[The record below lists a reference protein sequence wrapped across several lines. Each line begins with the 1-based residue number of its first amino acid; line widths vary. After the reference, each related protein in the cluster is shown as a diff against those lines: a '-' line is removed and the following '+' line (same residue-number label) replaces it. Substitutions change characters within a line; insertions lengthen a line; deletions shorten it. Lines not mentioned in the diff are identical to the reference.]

1 VKPPLKVPLE
11 IEHVGAGVGE
21 KRPAGVTSN
30 VQVVPAKF
38 EPEAVT
44 AVPTM
49 PDDGVKMKINGPVTA
64 KGADSVS
71 PAFVVT
77 VTV

>member
-1 VKPPLKVPLE
+1 VKLPLNVPLE

-21 KRPAGVTSN
+21 KRPDGVTSN
-30 VQVVPAKF
+30 VHVVPAKF

-49 PDDGVKMKINGPVTA
+49 PDEGVKMKIRGPVTA

-71 PAFVVT
+71 PAFVFNVT
-77 VTV
+77 V